1 VVQAAS
7 VEEVQVEDS
16 LEVADAQSLGLRLR
30 AVRKQMQL
38 SLHAVETL
46 SDRTFKSSVLGAYE
60 RGERNISIPRL
71 KQLARLYD
79 VPLDQLLPDDAS
91 TLEPDAGDGG
101 DGPVVD
107 DSVWTR
113 RVARSAGDSEKIT
126 IDLTKLDSARGPER
140 DPLRRFLT
148 MIQLKRHDFNG
159 KKITIRTGDL
169 HAIAYMFGISP
180 EAMAERLGQL
190 GLLAAS

>member
-79 VPLDQLLPDDAS
+79 VPLDQLLPDDAGHF
-91 TLEPDAGDGG
+91 EPDAG

-113 RVARSAGDSEKIT
+113 RVARSAGDAEKIT

-190 GLLAAS
+190 GLLAPS